1 MHIPEKHKL
10 ENNWTDSSI
19 EKLNQIFY
27 LALSDDEKA
36 PLIFEPKNKKL
47 VIAAWCIDQ

>member
-1 MHIPEKHKL
+1 MFDITK
-10 ENNWTDSSI
+10 S
-19 EKLNQIFY
+19 
-27 LALSDDEKA
+27 ADEKA